1 MVSVLYANGASSGH
15 CLVNDF
21 FRVISNPSLLLLG
34 LRSQQNAIF
43 WHFARNFLS
52 CLDEHKL
59 WNAGVC
65 KWVWWGLPRPFG
77 GTVSKLLPANA
88 GKTKPTSSASFT
100 AVKSNQTFFLS
111 LQCLSKFRVLQCRGV
126 YRICAPGAEHCAQ
139 CNRVWGPRSRFRCNP
154 TFNFSIKGK
163 GMAPAIKLI

>member
-1 MVSVLYANGASSGH
+1 MVRVLYANGASSGH
-15 CLVNDF
+15 RLVNDF
-21 FRVISNPSLLLLG
+21 FGVISNPSLLLKR
-34 LRSQQNAIF
+34 LRSLAKC
-43 WHFARNFLS
+43 NFLALCS
-52 CLDEHKL
+52 QFFILFGRAQTVECWCMQMGLVGIGATL
-59 WNAGVC
+59 WWNCEQA
-65 KWVWWGLPRPFG
+65 
-77 GTVSKLLPANA
+77 ANA

-126 YRICAPGAEHCAQ
+126 YRICASGTEHCAQ

-163 GMAPAIKLI
+163 GMAPALKLI